1 MDLSTF
7 TTYGE
12 LGLRHILDLA
22 GYDHILFVLS
32 LCCRFTFKSWKKV
45 TWLITAFTIGHSL
58 TLAISILYG
67 PILNAEIVE
76 KAIPITIILSCL
88 SNIIQPKISGKF
100 WPAYIIAILFGFIHG
115 MGFSNYLSA
124 LLMESQD
131 LLEPLF
137 SFNIGLELGQL
148 LIVSICLT
156 LNGGIYLFTTLK
168 LKDWS
173 RGLSFFIMGL
183 AVSLLW

>member
-32 LCCRFTFKSWKKV
+32 LCCRFTFKNWKKV

-58 TLAISILYG
+58 TLAISVLFG
-67 PILNAEIVE
+67 PILPAEVVE
-76 KAIPITIILSCL
+76 KAIPITIIISCI
-88 SNIIQPKISGKF
+88 SNIIQPKTTGKF
-100 WPAYIIAILFGFIHG
+100 WPAYAIAALFGFIHG
-115 MGFSNYLSA
+115 MGFSTYLSA
-124 LLMESQD
+124 LLTESQD

-137 SFNIGLELGQL
+137 SFNLGLELGQL
-148 LIVSICLT
+148 IIVSLCLT
-156 LNGGIYLFTTLK
+156 LNGSIYLLTSLK

-173 RGLSFFIMGL
+173 RGLSLFIMGL